1 MPFNNNAII
10 QLNAIQELNNSMART
25 RTEIDSQKKREE
37 IINAARFLI
46 LSEGYEATGMT
57 RIAHQAGVAP
67 NTLYWYFKD
76 KDELLLVI
84 LDGLVN
90 EALHEY
96 VNVQGQALEQQL
108 LWLLTKFDA
117 VPHIITTVHA
127 RMNVSQTIHEWH
139 QRFHFMMESLLVN
152 QLMLSE
158 LELDEAKS
166 AAKVTMFV
174 IEGLLSHHAGDPA
187 NREILA
193 KFLVSRIQ

>member
-1 MPFNNNAII
+1 M
-10 QLNAIQELNNSMART
+10 IQELNNSMART

-57 RIAHQAGVAP
+57 RIAQQAGVAP

-84 LDGLVN
+84 LDELVN

-96 VNVQGQALEQQL
+96 FNVQGQSLEQQI

-117 VPHIITTVHA
+117 VPNIITTVHA
-127 RMNVSQTIHEWH
+127 RMNISQTIQEWH
-139 QRFHFMMESLLVN
+139 QRFHFMLESLMVN
-152 QLMLSE
+152 QLILKG
-158 LELDEAKS
+158 LDQVEANA
-166 AAKVTMFV
+166 AAKITMFV

-187 NREILA
+187 ERGSIV
-193 KFLVSRIQ
+193 KFLVSRLG